1 MLIEKRDENVISFT
15 QFKFTKG
22 QFLLPFFLFVLKICD
37 EQNDEQVMKQN
48 RKLS

>member
-37 EQNDEQVMKQN
+37 EQVMKQN
-48 RKLS
+48 RKQN